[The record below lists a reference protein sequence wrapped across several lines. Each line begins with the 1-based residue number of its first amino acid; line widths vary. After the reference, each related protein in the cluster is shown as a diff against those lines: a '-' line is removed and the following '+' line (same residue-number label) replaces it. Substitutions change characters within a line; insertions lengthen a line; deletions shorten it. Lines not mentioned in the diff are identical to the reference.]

1 MTPSVAAL
9 ARHVSKRARRG
20 LFAGKRVVFGNKIS
34 EDGGNKSRRKWRPN
48 AQRKSLY
55 SEILEKSFKFQV
67 TTTALRSIDKAGGLD
82 RYILGTPPHKLDS
95 DIGEKLRGK
104 MMLQIMKDRGVDIE
118 QEIRKLSNVDNVV
131 ASSRDRSSSGGAEQI
146 RSDETEDRTM
156 IGKQQGKPPIK
167 QAKQQPG
174 VVQPWWKVW

>member
-55 SEILEKSFKFQV
+55 SEILDKSFKFQV

-82 RYILGTPPHKLDS
+82 RYILQTPPHKLDS

-104 MMLQIMKDRGVDIE
+104 MMLQIMKDRGIDVE
-118 QEIRKLSNVDNVV
+118 QELQNLSTID
-131 ASSRDRSSSGGAEQI
+131 STRGRSGGSTEQI
-146 RSDETEDRTM
+146 IQIEDRTM
-156 IGKQQGKPPIK
+156 VEGEKPAVKHPV
-167 QAKQQPG
+167 KQQPG

>member
-104 MMLQIMKDRGVDIE
+104 MMLQIMKDRGIDVE
-118 QEIRKLSNVDNVV
+118 QEIRNLANVDNVV
-131 ASSRDRSSSGGAEQI
+131 ASRDISSSGGVDQI
-146 RSDETEDRTM
+146 HNSETEDGMTMEKQRGRT
-156 IGKQQGKPPIK
+156 GAVK